1 MVMSDTRPAPGDL
14 QFLKFHHQKYLFEQI
29 VSQCILIYCAL
40 YKVRDSLMAQTV
52 GKASACKCGRPGFD
66 PRVGKIV
73 CRRKWQP
80 TPVLLPGKF
89 HGWRSPIGYSLWGH
103 KESDM
108 TKWLHFALL
117 LFLIINRN
125 QSSAKYIK
133 YFFKIE
139 RGKTKIDLGNGD
151 WKRDQTLAHVPLADL
166 FPSYCD
172 CLSVLP

>member
-89 HGWRSPIGYSLWGH
+89 HGWRSLVGYSPSVR
-103 KESDM
+103 KELDTTERLQFISYKVLKM
-108 TKWLHFALL
+108 RYIWNAHLL
-117 LFLIINRN
+117 NIISCFFLEISSQYRKKEELENNKKLDIKVKINKAN
-125 QSSAKYIK
+125 FIS
-133 YFFKIE
+133 
-139 RGKTKIDLGNGD
+139 
-151 WKRDQTLAHVPLADL
+151 
-166 FPSYCD
+166 
-172 CLSVLP
+172 

>member
-1 MVMSDTRPAPGDL
+1 MWSALWRVKCECGVWQIWLYCHNMHMVMSDTRPAPGDL

-89 HGWRSPIGYSLWGH
+89 HGWRNLIGYNPWGH
-103 KESDM
+103 KESD
-108 TKWLHFALL
+108 TTEWLHFLMVYL
-117 LFLIINRN
+117 YNIVSSHVEMFSLILQNI
-125 QSSAKYIK
+125 S
-133 YFFKIE
+133 F
-139 RGKTKIDLGNGD
+139 
-151 WKRDQTLAHVPLADL
+151 
-166 FPSYCD
+166 
-172 CLSVLP
+172 VLK